1 MRRAPAV
8 GVDIGGT
15 KISGAL
21 VDIEGRITHREQLAT
36 PVDEASRILDA
47 TGELVTALVAAA
59 GGEVT
64 GVGMACAGLVDSRAG
79 HLWFAP
85 NLPLRDLDVAGEV
98 RRRTGHDV
106 VLENDAN
113 AAAWGEYR
121 FGAGVDCD
129 DMLLA
134 TVGTGVGGGCIID
147 DRLLRGAFGI
157 GGEIGHITLDPRGPR
172 CGCGNDGC
180 LEVYASGTALE
191 RYARELISS
200 DDAKG
205 EGLRACCGGAPEALT
220 GQDVTELARGGDEG
234 AIALFTRLGTRLG
247 EGLASVC
254 AVVDPAVVVIGGGVA
269 DAGALLIDPTREAF
283 AAHLIGRGHRPSP
296 TIVAATLGNDAGLV
310 GAATLARETTT

>member
-1 MRRAPAV
+1 MRQAPAV
-8 GVDIGGT
+8 GIDIGGT
-15 KISGAL
+15 KIAGAL
-21 VDIEGRITHREQLAT
+21 VDAEGRITHREQLPT
-36 PVDEASRILDA
+36 PGEGTSQILDA
-47 TGELVTALVAAA
+47 TAAMVTTLVAAA

-64 GVGMACAGLVDSRAG
+64 GVGMACAGMVDGRAG
-79 HLWFAP
+79 RLWFSP

-98 RRRTGHDV
+98 RRRTGQDV

-121 FGAGVDCD
+121 FGSGVDCD

-157 GGEIGHITLDPRGPR
+157 GGEIGHITIDPNGPR

-180 LEVYASGTALE
+180 LEVYASGSALE
-191 RYARELISS
+191 RYARELIFSGE
-200 DDAKG
+200 AKG
-205 EGLRACCGGAPEALT
+205 AGLRERCGGAPEALT
-220 GQDVTELARGGDEG
+220 GQDVTELARDGDEG
-234 AIALFTRLGTRLG
+234 AVALFARLGTRLG

-269 DAGALLIDPTREAF
+269 DTGALLIDPTREAF

-296 TIVAATLGNDAGLV
+296 TVVAATLGNDAGLV
-310 GAATLARETTT
+310 GAAALARETTT